1 MGPPSAGQG
10 RPGRQGAERRP
21 RLQRPHAARRLGQGR
36 LVAAAAPAVLGAW
49 LGGLAAARSS
59 WGWAGRSPRSLPAH
73 GAPPSPGVGV
83 GGVGCCAQ
91 PCPAPSA
98 FRCALPAARR
108 AVVLQER
115 LRSCSSAYHCPGTQ
129 ALYRSVVLCGAP
141 GARGGGGRSAQSG
154 VPGRPLGAQR
164 CSAPSGAMDECVSE
178 RWVLW
183 LRLCMFVSIGAV
195 CARPGGS

>member
-1 MGPPSAGQG
+1 MAGGARGCPVQLGLGWTVSPLPPGPRRSAVP
-10 RPGRQGAERRP
+10 RCRRWWCGM
-21 RLQRPHAARRLGQGR
+21 L
-36 LVAAAAPAVLGAW
+36 
-49 LGGLAAARSS
+49 
-59 WGWAGRSPRSLPAH
+59 
-73 GAPPSPGVGV
+73 
-83 GGVGCCAQ
+83 
-91 PCPAPSA
+91 CPAPSA

-115 LRSCSSAYHCPGTQ
+115 LRSCSSTYHCPGTQ